1 MEIGRK
7 IIHLDSVDS
16 TNNYAANLL
25 KAGQIE
31 SGTVIM
37 ADEQFAGRGQRA
49 AVWSANSGE
58 NLTFS
63 FFIDNVNLSVDRQF
77 VLTQLVSMSLIEL
90 LAKLGLTATI
100 KWPNDIYCGERKI
113 VGVLIENQLHG
124 SVVKSA
130 IVGVGL
136 NMNQSEFKG
145 FQATST
151 FLETGFRRIPK
162 EVLLSYTVSFTTAW
176 NKYMDGHYQRLK
188 ADYLKRLYRLN
199 QDSQFSDVE
208 GIFTGKITNVLDSG
222 KLEVQKAD
230 KTHYFEVKEIQ
241 FLH

>member
-49 AVWSANSGE
+49 AVWSVNSGE

-77 VLTQLVSMSLIEL
+77 VLTQLVSMSLLDL

-100 KWPNDIYCGERKI
+100 KWPNDLYCGERKI
-113 VGVLIENQLHG
+113 AGVLIENQLHG
-124 SVVKSA
+124 ALVKSA
-130 IVGVGL
+130 IVGIGL
-136 NMNQSEFKG
+136 NVNQDEFKG
-145 FQATST
+145 FKATST
-151 FLETGFRRIPK
+151 FIETGLQRFPK
-162 EVLLSYTVSFTTAW
+162 ELLLSYTVSFSAAW
-176 NKYMDGHYQRLK
+176 RKYMDGHFVRLK
-188 ADYLKRLYRLN
+188 TDYLKHLYRLN
-199 QDSQFSDVE
+199 MASRFLDAEGPFS
-208 GIFTGKITNVLDSG
+208 GRITDVLDSG
-222 KLEVQKAD
+222 KLVVQKGNENV
-230 KTHYFEVKEIQ
+230 YFAIKEIQ

>member
-49 AVWSANSGE
+49 AVWSTNSGE

-77 VLTQLVSMSLIEL
+77 VLTQLVSMSLMDL
-90 LAKLGLTATI
+90 LAKLGLSATV
-100 KWPNDIYCGERKI
+100 KWPNDMFCGERKI
-113 VGVLIENQLHG
+113 AGVLIENQLHG
-124 SVVKSA
+124 AVVKSA
-130 IVGVGL
+130 IVGIGL
-136 NMNQSEFKG
+136 NVNQSEFKG

-151 FLETGFRRIPK
+151 FLETGVQRFPK
-162 EVLLSYTVSFTTAW
+162 ELLLSYTVSFAATW
-176 NKYMDGHYQRLK
+176 KKYMDGHYVRLK
-188 ADYLKRLYRLN
+188 ADYLKQLYRLN
-199 QDSQFSDVE
+199 MQSKFSDTD
-208 GIFTGKITNVLDSG
+208 GTFTGKITDVLDSG
-222 KLEVQKAD
+222 KLVVQKGNED
-230 KTHYFEVKEIQ
+230 LYFEIKEIQ